1 MLYFSSAVYDADNQD
16 ILPYVT
22 GEPFTSDFEQFI
34 EYGQY
39 EGRTASDY
47 YNEQVYLADNA
58 DVAAAVRAGK
68 FPDGF
73 QHWLEYGQYEGRKA
87 V

>member
-1 MLYFSSAVYDADNQD
+1 MPTTRTFF
-16 ILPYVT
+16 PYVT
-22 GEPFTSDFEQFI
+22 GEIYSSDFEQFI

-39 EGRTASDY
+39 EGRIASNY
-47 YNEQVYLADNA
+47 YDEATYLADNP
-58 DVAAAVRAGK
+58 DVAAAVRAGV

>member
-1 MLYFSSAVYDADNQD
+1 MLYFSSSVYDADNAD

-22 GEPFTSDFEQFI
+22 GETFSSDFEQFI

-39 EGRTASDY
+39 EDRIASNY
-47 YNEQVYLADNA
+47 YNEQIYLADNP
-58 DVAAAVRAGK
+58 DVAAAVRAGL
-68 FPDGF
+68 FPNGF